1 MYKGKIAMKKNAV
14 LLLFVLLAVFACS
27 TKLTTEGDSLAGIK
41 ALRGKNI
48 GTTYTL
54 TLSQINIEGDRD
66 GQYIRCFSKQYET
79 IFIYFNKAQRGQIAN
94 LERNKNY
101 IYKFKISK
109 NDEYSTLSG
118 VLLQVATEDGKP
130 VRTTPVDPAVTAK
143 SIILDGADAKGK
155 TCTLVLNFDTFTKYN
170 ERDALSMRAAD
181 AYGHQVYLYYT
192 EAQKSQVEKLIAG
205 KAYTVQIRVENVDYR
220 VFGSLEMIR

>member
-1 MYKGKIAMKKNAV
+1 MKKNAV

-101 IYKFKISK
+101 IYKFRISK

-118 VLLQVATEDGKP
+118 VLLQVATEDG
-130 VRTTPVDPAVTAK
+130 TPVSSAPAERTVTAK

-155 TCTLVLNFDTFTKYN
+155 TYTIVLKFDSLTKN
-170 ERDALSMRAAD
+170 NDRDALAMRAPD
-181 AYGHQVYLYYT
+181 AYGHQVYLFHT
-192 EAQKSQVEKLIAG
+192 EGQKDLVGGLAAG